1 MEALVGL
8 IILWGVVLVILL
20 LVLLVSI
27 HSLTRS
33 LSDMNETVERLSK
46 TLESG
51 KPLPSAKEEQP
62 AQKTEEA
69 ATSAE
74 ETATPAAETAPL
86 PSDVAQ
92 PNPPFVAPPPLPP
105 TPTAEAAEQ
114 AEPPVSAN
122 AIYNIEEPVVAAKE
136 SEATDEESI
145 PLAAPKQAEEP
156 PETPQEEPPAEPEV
170 IEPREPT
177 MLQKRMRMLKNWFVY
192 GRAEGVGEGEAAE
205 KLLAT
210 TWLLRC
216 GILVILFTSAFLLKL
231 SIDKGILAPSGR
243 VALSYIAG
251 AGLLLAGLSKRMRE
265 RYWSMGQALC
275 GISLGVFYF
284 SSFAMTSMY
293 HLVSATVGGA
303 VMCITT
309 VTAGFLADRL
319 NSISVAMVAMIG
331 GYATPLLLNTGA
343 KNFPGLSAYLVL
355 LGIGVLWLAYRRNWL
370 QLNWLAMLFT
380 YGIFALAINAHYEEA
395 DFAVCQIGLVL
406 FFVLFST
413 SVFVH
418 NVRKSV
424 PATALEIFGLLGN
437 SALFFGLSWY
447 IIDTVNHGDRLF
459 FAPLTLGLAAYY
471 LLHAVVLGRRRDESL
486 RGLLLIF
493 CALSGF
499 YLALTFPVVLSGE
512 WLAAAWAMQ
521 AFMMLWLG
529 HRMDSRLLK
538 NCAWILYAITLG
550 HLAFHEFW
558 LYDGMEHSPDG
569 TFWSGVVSRIFQYL
583 LPVASMA
590 AAAHLTMKAN
600 AAKAEAEP
608 AAPEAEIA
616 ENAPLIAMPR
626 TRGEILSGVLFGLAF
641 IVLFLFLRLE
651 IATDLHGLGTY
662 RLTGINIVWIGGCLV
677 ALMLLRKGFPGWW
690 QLFLAILLGGTLL
703 RVVIDF
709 FDKGTWRW
717 GAPNLPS
724 YMLQFEWTYCIG
736 GLLNTLVLV
745 LGIMFCGRLM
755 PKGKLERAM
764 SMTCRIAWPILLFVH
779 STREWGMIIKYKLPG
794 LTGGGISVLWAIFAF
809 VLVFRG
815 LTKSIRSLRYIG
827 LALFAVVVCKVFLFD
842 MRHLEAIYRV
852 LAFFAFGVLLMGA
865 AFVYLK
871 FWRNSNWS
879 AKEEQ

>member
-1 MEALVGL
+1 MEELFIGVFV
-8 IILWGVVLVILL
+8 LWGIVVAILL
-20 LVLLVSI
+20 LVLTISI
-27 HSLTRS
+27 FSLNS
-33 LSDMNETVERLSK
+33 HLADMMKIVERLSDALAAFK
-46 TLESG
+46 G
-51 KPLPSAKEEQP
+51 LPGVQDEQAP
-62 AQKTEEA
+62 DASDVTENATTTAIEA
-69 ATSAE
+69 AISQRPPV
-74 ETATPAAETAPL
+74 ETPPPIETPPALPKTFETTVPKPAETEP
-86 PSDVAQ
+86 VQ
-92 PNPPFVAPPPLPP
+92 PPDNAELPP
-105 TPTAEAAEQ
+105 IEAKGTDEIIPQEAAELSEEPQ
-114 AEPPVSAN
+114 AE
-122 AIYNIEEPVVAAKE
+122 
-136 SEATDEESI
+136 
-145 PLAAPKQAEEP
+145 AEI
-156 PETPQEEPPAEPEV
+156 
-170 IEPREPT
+170 IEPHEPT
-177 MLQKRMRMLKNWFVY
+177 ALERRLKMLKNWFVY

-331 GYATPLLLNTGA
+331 GYATPLLLNTGV
-343 KNFPGLSAYLVL
+343 KNFHGLSAYLVL

-370 QLNWLAMLFT
+370 QLNWLSMLFT
-380 YGIFALAINAHYEEA
+380 YGIFALAISTHYSEG
-395 DFAVCQIGLVL
+395 DFAACQIALVL

-413 SVFVH
+413 TVFIH

-447 IIDTVNHGDRLF
+447 IIDTINHGDRLF

-529 HRMDSRLLK
+529 HRMDSMLLK

-558 LYDGMEHSPDG
+558 LYDRLAKSHED
-569 TFWSGVVSRIFQYL
+569 TFWGGVVARFFQYL

-600 AAKAEAEP
+600 AAQAEAEP
-608 AAPEAEIA
+608 AEPEGEND

-626 TRGEILSGVLFGLAF
+626 TRGEILSGVLFGLSF

-651 IATDLHGLGTY
+651 IATDLLGLGTY

-690 QLFLAILLGGTLL
+690 QIFLAVLLGGTLL
-703 RVVIDF
+703 RVTIDF
-709 FDKGTWRW
+709 FNNALWRW
-717 GAPNLPS
+717 GTPR
-724 YMLQFEWTYCIG
+724 FEWTYCIG
-736 GLLNTLVLV
+736 GHCNTAVLV
-745 LGIMFCGRLM
+745 FGIMFCGRLM
-755 PKGKLERAM
+755 PKGKFERVM
-764 SMTCRIAWPILLFVH
+764 SLTCRIAWPILLFIH
-779 STREWGMIIKYKLPG
+779 LTREWGMIIKYKLPG

-815 LTKSIRSLRYIG
+815 LTKTVRSLRYIG

-871 FWRNSNWS
+871 FWRNSNWN
-879 AKEEQ
+879 AKEEK

>member
-1 MEALVGL
+1 MGL
-8 IILWGVVLVILL
+8 FVVWGIVVAILL
-20 LVLLVSI
+20 LVLTVSI
-27 HSLTRS
+27 FSLNS
-33 LSDMNETVERLSK
+33 HLADMMQIVERIADALA
-46 TLESG
+46 LG
-51 KPLPSAKEEQP
+51 KAFPSVQNEQAP
-62 AQKTEEA
+62 KTEEA
-69 ATSAE
+69 SADATENATSAAIGAVISQRPPVE
-74 ETATPAAETAPL
+74 APSPAE
-86 PSDVAQ
+86 
-92 PNPPFVAPPPLPP
+92 APPPLPIDK
-105 TPTAEAAEQ
+105 TIETAPAQPLSNPETVQ
-114 AEPPVSAN
+114 DSPPVD
-122 AIYNIEEPVVAAKE
+122 AKG
-136 SEATDEESI
+136 
-145 PLAAPKQAEEP
+145 AEEDIP
-156 PETPQEEPPAEPEV
+156 MAAASQYEDAQEEPFAEPEPRV
-170 IEPREPT
+170 PREPS
-177 MLQKRMRMLKNWFVY
+177 LFERRLKMLKNWFVY
-192 GRAEGVGEGEAAE
+192 GRGEGVGEGESAE

-210 TWLLRC
+210 TWLLRS

-251 AGLLLAGLSKRMRE
+251 AGLLFAGLSKRMRE

-303 VMCITT
+303 VMCVTT

-331 GYATPLLLNTGA
+331 GYATPLLLNTGV

-370 QLNWLAMLFT
+370 QLTWLAMLFT
-380 YGIFALAINAHYEEA
+380 YGIFALAINAHYVKE
-395 DFAVCQIGLVL
+395 DFTVCQTGLVL

-413 SVFVH
+413 TVFIH

-437 SALFFGLSWY
+437 SALFFGMSWCA
-447 IIDTVNHGDRLF
+447 IDTVNKGDRLF

-471 LLHAVVLGRRRDESL
+471 LLHAIVLGRRRDESL

-521 AFMMLWLG
+521 ALMMLWLG
-529 HRMDSRLLK
+529 LRMDSKLLK
-538 NCAWILYAITLG
+538 NCAWILYAITLA

-558 LYDGMEHSPDG
+558 LYNKLPGAVGES
-569 TFWSGVVSRIFQYL
+569 FWGGVVSRICQYL

-600 AAKAEAEP
+600 VTTAEAEP
-608 AAPEAEIA
+608 EGENA
-616 ENAPLIAMPR
+616 ENATFIAKPR

-641 IVLFLFLRLE
+641 IVFFLFLRLE
-651 IATDLHGLGTY
+651 IGADFLPLGTY
-662 RLTGINIVWIGGCLV
+662 RLTGINIVWIGGCIV
-677 ALMLLRKGFPGWW
+677 ALMLLKKGFPGWW
-690 QLFLAILLGGTLL
+690 QIFLAILLGGTIL
-703 RVVIDF
+703 RVAIDF
-709 FDKGTWRW
+709 FDNSFWRW
-717 GAPNLPS
+717 GTP
-724 YMLQFEWTYCIG
+724 QFEWLYCIG
-736 GLLNTLVLV
+736 GLCNTAVLV
-745 LGIMFCGRLM
+745 LGIMFCGKLM
-755 PKGKLERAM
+755 PEGKFERIM
-764 SMTCRIAWPILLFVH
+764 NLTCRITWPILLFIH

-794 LTGGGISVLWAIFAF
+794 LTGGGISVLWAVFAF

-815 LTKSIRSLRYIG
+815 ITKAVRGLRYIG
-827 LALFAVVVCKVFLFD
+827 LALFAVVVCKVFMFD
-842 MRHLEAIYRV
+842 MRHLDAIYRV

-871 FWRNSNWS
+871 FWRNSNWNG
-879 AKEEQ
+879 KEGK

>member
-1 MEALVGL
+1 MEEALMVFLVLLG
-8 IILWGVVLVILL
+8 ILVVILL
-20 LVLLVSI
+20 LVLTVSI
-27 HSLTRS
+27 FSLNS
-33 LSDMNETVERLSK
+33 HLADMMQIVERLADA
-46 TLESG
+46 LASG
-51 KPLPSAKEEQP
+51 KGLPGAQDEQASKAEEASDVAENATTVAMAEAISQRPPVETPLPIEIPP
-62 AQKTEEA
+62 ALPKTIETTVPEA
-69 ATSAE
+69 AATIAVQPPDILEALPIDAQAAE
-74 ETATPAAETAPL
+74 ETIPQEL
-86 PSDVAQ
+86 SAQ
-92 PNPPFVAPPPLPP
+92 SEEPQ
-105 TPTAEAAEQ
+105 AEA
-114 AEPPVSAN
+114 
-122 AIYNIEEPVVAAKE
+122 
-136 SEATDEESI
+136 
-145 PLAAPKQAEEP
+145 
-156 PETPQEEPPAEPEV
+156 EV

-177 MLQKRMRMLKNWFVY
+177 VLERRLKMLKNWFVY
-192 GRAEGVGEGEAAE
+192 GRGEGVGEGDSAE

-251 AGLLLAGLSKRMRE
+251 AALLVAGLSKRMRE

-293 HLVSATVGGA
+293 HLVSATIGGA
-303 VMCITT
+303 VMCVTT

-331 GYATPLLLNTGA
+331 GYATPLLLNTGV

-355 LGIGVLWLAYRRNWL
+355 LGIGVLWMAYRRNWL
-370 QLNWLAMLFT
+370 QLSWLSMLFT
-380 YGIFALAINAHYEEA
+380 YGIFSLAINAHYAKE
-395 DFAVCQIGLVL
+395 DFAICQTALVL
-406 FFVLFST
+406 FFVLYST
-413 SVFVH
+413 TVFIH
-418 NVRKSV
+418 NVHKRL

-437 SALFFGLSWY
+437 SALFFGLSWCA
-447 IIDTVNHGDRLF
+447 IDSLNKGDRLF

-471 LLHAVVLGRRRDESL
+471 LLHAIVLARRRDESL

-529 HRMDSRLLK
+529 HRMDSKLLK

-558 LYDGMEHSPDG
+558 LYNRLANSHDD
-569 TFWSGVVSRIFQYL
+569 TFWSGVVSRVFQYL

-600 AAKAEAEP
+600 AAKAKAEP
-608 AAPEAEIA
+608 VEPEGEIS

-626 TRGEILSGVLFGLAF
+626 TCGEILSGVLFGLSF
-641 IVLFLFLRLE
+641 IVLFLFMRLE
-651 IATDLHGLGTY
+651 IGTDFLGLGTY

-690 QLFLAILLGGTLL
+690 QIFLAILLGGTIL
-703 RVVIDF
+703 RVVMDF
-709 FDKGTWRW
+709 FNDGLWRW
-717 GAPNLPS
+717 GTP
-724 YMLQFEWTYCIG
+724 QFEWLYCIG
-736 GLLNTLVLV
+736 GLCNTAVLV
-745 LGIMFCGRLM
+745 FGIMLCGKLM
-755 PKGKLERAM
+755 PEGRFEQIMNL
-764 SMTCRIAWPILLFVH
+764 TCRITWPILLFIH
-779 STREWGMIIKYKLPG
+779 STREWGLIIKYKLPG
-794 LTGGGISVLWAIFAF
+794 LTGGGISVLWALFAF

-815 LTKSIRSLRYIG
+815 LTQTVKCLRYIG
-827 LALFAVVVCKVFLFD
+827 LALFAVVVCKVFMFD
-842 MRHLEAIYRV
+842 MRHLDAIYRV

-871 FWRNSNWS
+871 FWRNSNWN
-879 AKEEQ
+879 AKEEK